1 MPEMRYCV
9 VVVGELA
16 EGEAEE
22 EGVSWDDAGSSI
34 SWVCSDVQR
43 CWCWRLWRIWRVFA
57 VRGLEGA
64 GVEAA
69 MRLVRA
75 EGWEG
80 LVGVLIVVIF
90 VGFMYSRVR
99 ALEVLSV

>member
-1 MPEMRYCV
+1 M
-9 VVVGELA
+9 
-16 EGEAEE
+16 
-22 EGVSWDDAGSSI
+22 
-34 SWVCSDVQR
+34 
-43 CWCWRLWRIWRVFA
+43 FA

-75 EGWEG
+75 EGWGG

-90 VGFMYSRVR
+90 VDLIYSRVR
-99 ALEVLSV
+99 ALEVLSVENGELAG